1 MKIFDIFLGPKP
13 ERFLKKAEK
22 ELRQRIWKKLDE
34 LKQNPF
40 PSDVIRVVGRKEKA
54 FRVRVRV
61 DDKRVYYS
69 RWQYLN
75 EILVPK
81 AVIPAS
87 EISGYHKAQTD

>member
-1 MKIFDIFLGPKP
+1 MFDIFLGPQP

-54 FRVRVRV
+54 FRVRVGAYRIQYYV
-61 DDKRVYYS
+61 FQDKKQIVVFDIDKRERAY
-69 RWQYLN
+69 
-75 EILVPK
+75 
-81 AVIPAS
+81 
-87 EISGYHKAQTD
+87 D